1 MFFVCDKDISSLVNR
16 LEHMINLA
24 TEWFQNNYMNLNE
37 DKNNLILGEGTNMS
51 VVNLVL
57 LKFGKTII

>member
-1 MFFVCDKDISSLVNR
+1 
-16 LEHMINLA
+16 MINLA